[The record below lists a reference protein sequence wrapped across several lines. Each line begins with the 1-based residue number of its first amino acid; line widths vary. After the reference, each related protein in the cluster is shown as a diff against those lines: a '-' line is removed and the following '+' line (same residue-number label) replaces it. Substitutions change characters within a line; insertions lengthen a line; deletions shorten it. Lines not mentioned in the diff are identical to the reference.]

1 MVIQGRPSKS
11 QVKAIDYFARRL
23 FSRQLCQHLH
33 IRLSFKK
40 TNDYWGL
47 AIVDDYNA
55 KGMPRYFTVEVKR
68 DLSEQEKLMSIA
80 HELVHIRQYATGQ
93 LNEEMTLW
101 QGESVNSDLI
111 PYFEQPWEIEAY
123 DLGDQLYKDYI
134 NGNV

>member
-1 MVIQGRPSKS
+1 MVIQGRLSKS
-11 QVKAIDYFARRL
+11 QSKAIDYFAQEL
-23 FSRQLCQHLH
+23 FSRQMRQHIH
-33 IRLSFKK
+33 VRLSFVK
-40 TNDYWGL
+40 TNEYWGL

-68 DLSEQEKLMSIA
+68 DLNEEEKLMSIA

-111 PYFEQPWEIEAY
+111 PYLEQPWEIEAY
-123 DLGDQLYKDYI
+123 ELGDKLYKDYK